1 MIVHVYRVTEMFVVN
16 VAETDHQQALMLAL
30 KAARDGEVEPEAR
43 PDTKFLGLI
52 PGKQDPA
59 PNTPAVNP
67 ADVVR
72 LLSFLTLDKRIEAVR
87 AAGLFHEADDPFKD
101 ATAWTA
107 QVLSR
112 AVATRRLHA
121 LHGQALARQ

>member
-30 KAARDGEVEPEAR
+30 KAARGGEVKPEAR
-43 PDTKFLGLI
+43 PDTKFLGPI

-59 PNTPAVNP
+59 PTTPAINP

-72 LLSFLTLDKRIEAVR
+72 LMSFLTLDKRIEVVR
-87 AAGLFHEADDPFKD
+87 AAGLLHDDDDPFKD

-112 AVATRRLHA
+112 AVATRRLHVLHEHA
-121 LHGQALARQ
+121 LRHQ